1 VSARAIRACLTA
13 LVLTLSQGHVLAAEP
28 AWAKLAPQEK
38 QILAPLRDSWDTLE
52 ERRKA
57 KWREV
62 ARLYPGMSSEEQ
74 SRLQGQMRQWA
85 ALTPE
90 QRRAAREEF
99 REHTRLDPD
108 RKQDVLEK
116 WKTYST
122 LPPEQ
127 RKAIVGGDAPTSASG
142 TAAANR

>member
-1 VSARAIRACLTA
+1 MRASAVRAGLAA
-13 LVLTLSQGHVLAAEP
+13 LVLAIVQGHALAAEP
-28 AWAKLAPQEK
+28 AWSKLPPQEK

-62 ARLYPGMSSEEQ
+62 ARLYPGMNSEEQ

-122 LPPEQ
+122 LPLEQ
-127 RKAIVGGDAPTSASG
+127 RRAFVGGDAPANPNSP
-142 TAAANR
+142 TAGNR